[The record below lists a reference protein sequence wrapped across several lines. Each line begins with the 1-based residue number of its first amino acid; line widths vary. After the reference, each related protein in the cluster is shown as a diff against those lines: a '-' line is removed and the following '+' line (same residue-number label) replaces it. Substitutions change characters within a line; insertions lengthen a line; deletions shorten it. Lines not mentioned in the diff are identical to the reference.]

1 MRPLPTE
8 VNLTMIEEIFG
19 EVVDLS
25 GIAFRPEAVLGE
37 DIPVDSKEMLRI
49 VSRIESRY
57 RFRFQPEDLLQLRTL
72 DDLLGIIQRGIARR
86 IQSVKN

>member
-1 MRPLPTE
+1 MRPIPTE

-72 DDLLGIIQRGIARR
+72 DDLLGIIQRGIGSKVP
-86 IQSVKN
+86 SVKN

>member
-8 VNLTMIEEIFG
+8 VDLTMIEEIFG

-57 RFRFQPEDLLQLRTL
+57 RFRFEPEDLLQLRTL
-72 DDLLGIIQRGIARR
+72 DDLLRIVQRSISARAP
-86 IQSVKN
+86 SVEN

>member
-8 VNLTMIEEIFG
+8 VDLTMIEEIFG

-57 RFRFQPEDLLQLRTL
+57 RIRFEPEDLLQLRTL
-72 DDLLGIIQRGIARR
+72 DDLLHIIKR
-86 IQSVKN
+86 SVSPGTPSGKN